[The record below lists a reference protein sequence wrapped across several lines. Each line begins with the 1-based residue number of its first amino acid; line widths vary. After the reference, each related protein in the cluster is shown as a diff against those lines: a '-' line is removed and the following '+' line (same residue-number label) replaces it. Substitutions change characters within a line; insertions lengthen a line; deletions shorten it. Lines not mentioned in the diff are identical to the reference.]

1 MIIVYL
7 NLQNKNNQVLKNW
20 FLEMADSI
28 AIARVQKELKDFQ
41 KKGGDLVGIRLG
53 NA

>member
-1 MIIVYL
+1 
-7 NLQNKNNQVLKNW
+7 
-20 FLEMADSI
+20 MADSI

-53 NA
+53 NGFVQSSTVAGLARVKPNE